1 MKAQVV
7 GFKEALRDLNKLDK
21 ELSKEIRRDIR
32 KTVKPLVDA
41 INASVPSEA
50 PLSGMAHS
58 GRTGW
63 QNRKKVAVKLDTR
76 KPRRYIGRPGR
87 TITSVVRVTTKD
99 APTAITDMAGKA
111 GGSGAKSKS
120 PIQYR
125 RPNFSR
131 ALTARLAQPSRFMWP
146 TAEDQIPDIEDELKT
161 IIKRVEKIMN
171 RDLQNRYRSVG

>member
-7 GFKEALRDLNKLDK
+7 GLKETLRDLNKLDK
-21 ELSKEIRRDIR
+21 ELSKEIRKDIR
-32 KTVKPLVDA
+32 KVVQPLADA
-41 INASVPSEA
+41 ITASVPAQA

-76 KPRRYIGRPGR
+76 KPRRYVNRPGR
-87 TITSVVRVTTKD
+87 STVNVVRVTTKD

-111 GGSGAKSKS
+111 GGAASRAPQSR
-120 PIQYR
+120 R

-131 ALTARLAQPSRFMWP
+131 ALTSRLGPPSRFMWR
-146 TAEDQIPDIEDELKT
+146 TAENQIDDIQKDMMP
-161 IIKRVEKIMN
+161 IIKRVERIMN
-171 RDLQNRYRSVG
+171 KDLANTYRSG